1 MKDHAILQI
10 SQKIKESRKALNI
23 TLQELA
29 DRADVTKGLIS
40 QIENSRTVPSLIVL
54 IQIIKALNVD
64 INTFFR
70 DINLNKQDL
79 PVLIVRNNEMK
90 AFEKEEAKGY
100 VYQRIFTRS
109 IKSATTDF
117 VLLEL
122 EPGAERDMVVTEAF
136 EFKYIIEGEV
146 VYRFEKDN
154 VTLKKGDSMFF
165 DGRMPHAPVNNSKR
179 KALMLV
185 IYFFD

>member
-70 DINLNKQDL
+70 DINFNKDEL
-79 PVLIVRNNEMK
+79 PMLIVRKDELK
-90 AFEKEEAKGY
+90 TFEKEEADGY
-100 VYQRIFTRS
+100 AYQRIFTRA

-122 EPGAERDMVVTEAF
+122 VPGAKRDMVVTEAF

-146 VYRFEKDN
+146 VYRFEKND
-154 VTLKKGDSMFF
+154 VTLKKGDAMFF
-165 DGRMPHAPVNNSKR
+165 DGRMPHAPINKSKG

>member
-10 SQKIKESRKALNI
+10 SQKIKESRKSLNI

-40 QIENSRTVPSLIVL
+40 QIENSRTVPSLLVL

-70 DINLNKQDL
+70 DINF
-79 PVLIVRNNEMK
+79 NNEGIPMLVVRK
-90 AFEKEEAKGY
+90 DELQMFEKEESDGY
-100 VYQRIFTRS
+100 IYRRIFTRA
-109 IKSATTDF
+109 IKSTTTDF

-122 EPGAERDMVVTEAF
+122 QPGAVREMVVTEAF
-136 EFKYIIEGEV
+136 EYKYIIEGEI
-146 VYRFEKDN
+146 VYRFEKND

-165 DGRMPHAPVNNSKR
+165 DGRMPHAPINQSNTN
-179 KALMLV
+179 ALMLV
-185 IYFFD
+185 IYFFE